1 MIVPNWLA
9 RAGIATPTFGR
20 LATPTAA
27 SLSLSHT
34 TVHVTT
40 HIVMLG
46 LAHEFSGPMPIV
58 AKY

>member
-46 LAHEFSGPMPIV
+46 LAYEFSGPMPIV